1 MKRYKSN
8 NYLIKI
14 LLININKK
22 NLIKI
27 IVDNN
32 SNNNNYIL
40 NSIKNIKFR
49 ITHIISYMNNS
60 Y

>member
-32 SNNNNYIL
+32 SKITINQK
-40 NSIKNIKFR
+40 SIKNIKFR

>member
-32 SNNNNYIL
+32 S
-40 NSIKNIKFR
+40 K
-49 ITHIISYMNNS
+49 ITIIY
-60 Y
+60 